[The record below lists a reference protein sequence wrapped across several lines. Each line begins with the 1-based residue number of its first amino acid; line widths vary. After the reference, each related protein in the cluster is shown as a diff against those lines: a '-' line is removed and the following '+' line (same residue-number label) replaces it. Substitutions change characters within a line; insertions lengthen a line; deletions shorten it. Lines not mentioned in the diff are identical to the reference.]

1 MLRLRVTAA
10 LLLWGGMAAMSLHAQ
25 PLTSATPAP
34 PERPHP
40 DGRRADTPR
49 GGADTPPDQVK
60 LERLAEVMGVL
71 TFLRDLCE
79 PGDGAVW
86 RGKMEDL
93 LASEG
98 TTPTRRDRLA
108 GAFNRGFSGYRAS
121 YRQCTPA
128 AELAIGRALG
138 EGAALARDLSTRFG
152 G

>member
-1 MLRLRVTAA
+1 MLRLRAAAA
-10 LLLWGGMAAMSLHAQ
+10 LLSWIGMAAIAVQAQ
-25 PLTSATPAP
+25 PPTSPTPMP
-34 PERPHP
+34 PDRPHP
-40 DGRRADTPR
+40 DGHRADTPR
-49 GGADTPPDQVK
+49 VGADTPPDQVK

-98 TTPTRRDRLA
+98 VTPSRRDRLA